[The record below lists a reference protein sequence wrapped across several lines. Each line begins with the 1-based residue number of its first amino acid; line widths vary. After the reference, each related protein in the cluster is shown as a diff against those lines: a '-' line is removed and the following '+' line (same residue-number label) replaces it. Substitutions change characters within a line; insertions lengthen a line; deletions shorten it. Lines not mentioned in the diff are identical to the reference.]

1 VGGYGQQYIYACLT
15 CQRPAAPAITP
26 AATAIEWD
34 REPGPRIGERRDL
47 GLKPLEAGT
56 LEHVARGIL
65 KLSER
70 PLVVPLHRLTDPAS
84 RSAGPVTDVLATL
97 TSQQRD
103 ALVVQVGGNLGRV
116 VADGR
121 IHRHPR
127 TSRGRS
133 PSRCARSTAHSI
145 AGSSST
151 TARTRCRAA
160 WTPTR
165 CPP

>member
-1 VGGYGQQYIYACLT
+1 MFVRDGIPFPGFDHAIPAFGPPDTVWGRYGQQYIYACPT

-56 LEHVARGIL
+56 LERVARGIL
-65 KLSER
+65 KLPER

-84 RSAGPVTDVLATL
+84 RSARPVTDVLATL
-97 TSQQRD
+97 TSQRRD

-121 IHRHPR
+121 IHRHPPNKSWLIAEPLR
-127 TSRGRS
+127 TG
-133 PSRCARSTAHSI
+133 
-145 AGSSST
+145 
-151 TARTRCRAA
+151 
-160 WTPTR
+160 
-165 CPP
+165 